1 MKETRN
7 IMGMHITVEIIDKK
21 ATPEVFEEVFSYFTS
36 VDKQFSTYKNDSEIM
51 RINRGEI
58 SVENYSKEVKEIF
71 ALAEKTKRETSGYF
85 DIKKPDGTLDPSG
98 VVKGWAIQNAAELL
112 LKKGY
117 KNFYI
122 DAGGDVQSSGLNE
135 EGEDWSIGIRNPFKQ
150 EEIVKIVYTKGK
162 GIATSGSYLRGQH
175 IYNPHT
181 PQEKLLEIVSLTVIG
196 ENVLEADRFATA
208 AFAMGRDGINFI
220 EQLPGFEGYA
230 IDKNGLATMT
240 SNFEL
245 YTKK

>member
-1 MKETRN
+1 
-7 IMGMHITVEIIDKK
+7 MGMHITVEIIDKK

>member
-245 YTKK
+245 YTK

>member
-1 MKETRN
+1 
-7 IMGMHITVEIIDKK
+7 
-21 ATPEVFEEVFSYFTS
+21 
-36 VDKQFSTYKNDSEIM
+36 
-51 RINRGEI
+51 
-58 SVENYSKEVKEIF
+58 
-71 ALAEKTKRETSGYF
+71 
-85 DIKKPDGTLDPSG
+85 
-98 VVKGWAIQNAAELL
+98 VVKGWAIQNAAQLL
-112 LKKGY
+112 LQKGY

-135 EGEDWSIGIRNPFKQ
+135 EEEEWSIGIRNPFKI
-150 EEIVKIVYTKGK
+150 EEIVKVVYPRGK

-175 IYNPHT
+175 IYNPHK
-181 PQEKLLEIVSLTVIG
+181 PKEELKDIVSLTVIG

-208 AFAMGRDGINFI
+208 AFAMGREGINFI

-245 YTKK
+245 YTK

>member
-7 IMGMHITVEIIDKK
+7 IMGMHITVEIIDEK
-21 ATPEVFEEVFSYFTS
+21 ATLEVFEEIFSYFTS
-36 VDKQFSTYKNDSEIM
+36 VDKRFSTYKNDSEIT

-58 SVENYSKEVKEIF
+58 QADNYSRDMQEILI
-71 ALAEKTKRETSGYF
+71 LAEKTKQETSGYF

-122 DAGGDVQSSGLNE
+122 DAGGDIQSYGLNK
-135 EGEDWSIGIRNPFKQ
+135 EGKVWSIGIRNPLKI
-150 EEIVKIVYTKGK
+150 EEIVKVVRAPGK

-175 IYNPHT
+175 IYNPHL
-181 PQEKLLEIVSLTVIG
+181 PKGELVEIVSLTVIG
-196 ENVLEADRFATA
+196 ENILEADRFATA
-208 AFAMGRDGINFI
+208 AFAMGREGINFI
-220 EQLPGFEGYA
+220 EQLPQFEGYA
-230 IDKNGLATMT
+230 IDKTGLAVMT

-245 YTKK
+245 YTK